1 MVARCVIQQ
10 RPAGVVVERLR
21 FGGAGYGAARS
32 SVIDRGRAGSTARTT
47 PLKTLDAGVSI
58 DYRRLS
64 MNKIAAQRLDRAH
77 ATEWASWF
85 RALGDPTRV
94 MILHLLSSEDRPMT
108 VGEITDAVDVGQST
122 ISHHLAKLAE
132 VRFVL
137 VEHIATSSLWR
148 VNTACLAAFPT
159 AAQMVMGNVPT
170 EFTKAMECTQ

>member
-1 MVARCVIQQ
+1 
-10 RPAGVVVERLR
+10 
-21 FGGAGYGAARS
+21 
-32 SVIDRGRAGSTARTT
+32 
-47 PLKTLDAGVSI
+47 
-58 DYRRLS
+58 
-64 MNKIAAQRLDRAH
+64 
-77 ATEWASWF
+77 
-85 RALGDPTRV
+85 
-94 MILHLLSSEDRPMT
+94 MT